1 MWVDW
6 MVVIFGRK
14 KRGRAVLTDTSGAGG
29 LLKDKRLDG
38 YGYVTENGNGF
49 SSVKQMTTN
58 RNGDIIV

>member
-1 MWVDW
+1 

-14 KRGRAVLTDTSGAGG
+14 KRGRTVLTDTSGAGG
-29 LLKDKRLDG
+29 LLKDRRLDG

-49 SSVKQMTTN
+49 SSVKQMTTD